1 MLYTRKGDDGTSG
14 ILGTKARFPKN
25 SPIYEALGT
34 LDELNSLLGVCR
46 AHFHFKK
53 GDVDVVNEIK
63 NVQECLFIIQAELA
77 GAPKSVLQKHISGL
91 ERVIEKIETISGNP
105 HSFLIPG
112 STKTSALLD
121 YARSVSRRAE
131 RRVLNA
137 HLVRKVSFPTRK
149 GIQQTRKTVEIC
161 ARWKRHFS
169 NARISQPSFES
180 VVCPCALEKTL
191 FALNAHSKP
200 CVQLC
205 ATQTGHNQAKPRSW

>member
-77 GAPKSVLQKHISGL
+77 GAPKSILRKHINEL
-91 ERVIEKIETISGNP
+91 ECVIEKIETISGNP

-112 STKTSALLD
+112 STETSALLD

-137 HLVRKVSFPTRK
+137 HLVRKVSFPTRAYLN
-149 GIQQTRKTVEIC
+149 RLSSLLYAL
-161 ARWKRHFS
+161 ARYS
-169 NARISQPSFES
+169 AREEGVKELSPSY
-180 VVCPCALEKTL
+180 
-191 FALNAHSKP
+191 
-200 CVQLC
+200 
-205 ATQTGHNQAKPRSW
+205 